1 MRRSLPWIF
10 GALGLIAVAVI
21 WEAYKAIGPAD
32 GVVVGAVEGERNSGF
47 RILPRTHD
55 RSMPHLW
62 DIAARLFAVTS
73 PGDPAPMWLSV
84 LQAALV
90 TLGIAAIGLLIGL
103 AVGSLL
109 ALIMQSWR
117 IAEWGILP
125 WVILSQTVPLIAFA
139 PVLNSIGVQINNS
152 GTPWPQW
159 LSVAIIASY
168 LAFFPIAV
176 GALRGLQSPERA
188 HLELMR
194 TYAAGPLTTLRK
206 LRIPAAVPY
215 LLPALRLGAANA
227 VIGAIVAEVSM
238 SMPGGIGRMIIGL
251 ASQASTDP
259 PAPWSPIVGAV
270 AIGLVAAGSVG
281 VLGLILKNY
290 RRGEAAA

>member
-1 MRRSLPWIF
+1 MRRTLLWTY
-10 GALGLIAVAVI
+10 GALGLVAVVLL
-21 WEAYKAIGPAD
+21 WEGYKAIGPAD
-32 GVVVGAVEGERNSGF
+32 GVVVGAVEGERGSGF
-47 RILPRTHD
+47 RILPRTND

-62 DIAARLFAVTS
+62 AMVARLFAVTS
-73 PGDPAPMWLSV
+73 PGDPTPMWLSV

-90 TLGIAAIGLLIGL
+90 TLGIAALGLAIGLVI
-103 AVGSLL
+103 GSLL
-109 ALIMQSWR
+109 ALVMQSWR
-117 IAEWGILP
+117 IAEWGVLP
-125 WVILSQTVPLIAFA
+125 WVILSQTIPLIAFA
-139 PVLNSIGVQINNS
+139 PVMNSIGVQIDK
-152 GTPWPQW
+152 TIMPWPQW

-176 GALRGLQSPERA
+176 GALRGLQAPERA

-194 TYAAGPLTTLRK
+194 VYAAGGFTTLRK

-215 LLPALRLGAANA
+215 VLPALRLAAANA

-259 PAPWSPIVGAV
+259 PAPWSPIFGAV
-270 AIGLVAAGSVG
+270 AIGLIAAGSVG
-281 VLGLILKNY
+281 LLGVILRNY
-290 RRGEAAA
+290 RRGEATA